1 MDNKKERAGV
11 IIETDYGV
19 LLVKDRKKELTQ
31 RDPKSLRTL
40 FDLPEQFH
48 NLEFFNLCLYT
59 LQHLQPLL
67 ESKSH
72 QQITHIITQLFQ
84 DLDKF
89 KNYQKIFNQLYER
102 LPQIQNPQESS
113 ISNNIYQSEIEQFF
127 FNYNDDQEPIE
138 NLGKQ
143 IDLRVNRLTSLL
155 YMPNRDEREYHGVI
169 QRAQY
174 ERKKSLVKIMT
185 REGKFSLPGGSQKI
199 DEAIVETAIRE
210 VEEEIQLRI
219 NKIQFLTNIYDQGR
233 THRIFVAQAQGH
245 VELFKPEIS
254 GIGFLDA
261 DTPLPFNDNQKIP
274 HLRSITQNHV
284 RRVYQE
290 YICDSTRD
298 QFRTPDWIS
307 ELEIEQPLIEIWNH
321 DIASAQLLKDV
332 NNNNEIHKKF
342 NKHFKSTKKFKIVPK
357 NTPSTRPP
365 KMQAKY
371 LDNEEHPI
379 LSYRLFKQSHS

>member
-48 NLEFFNLCLYT
+48 NLEFFNLCLYS
-59 LQHLQPLL
+59 LQHLQQLL

-72 QQITHIITQLFQ
+72 RQIIHIITQLFQ

-89 KNYQKIFNQLYER
+89 KNYQKIFNQLYDR
-102 LPQIQNPQESS
+102 LSQIQNPQELP
-113 ISNNIYQSEIEQFF
+113 ISNNIYQREIERFF
-127 FNYNDDQEPIE
+127 FNYTEDQEQIE

-155 YMPNRDEREYHGVI
+155 YMPNRDERESHKVI
-169 QRAQY
+169 QRIQY
-174 ERKKSLVKIMT
+174 ERKKSVIKMMT

-199 DEAIVETAIRE
+199 DEAIVRTAIRE
-210 VEEEIQLRI
+210 VEEEIRLRI

-245 VELFKPEIS
+245 IELFKPEIS
-254 GIGFLDA
+254 GIGFLNV
-261 DTPLPFNDNQKIP
+261 DTPLPFNNDQKIP

-284 RRVYQE
+284 RRIYQE
-290 YICDSTRD
+290 YVCGPTRE

-307 ELEIEQPLIEIWNH
+307 ELEIEQPLIEIWNR
-321 DIASAQLLKDV
+321 DIASAQLLKDTK
-332 NNNNEIHKKF
+332 NNSKIHKK
-342 NKHFKSTKKFKIVPK
+342 FKSTKKFKIVPK
-357 NTPSTRPP
+357 NSHSTRPP
-365 KMQAKY
+365 KMKAQY

-379 LSYRLFKQSHS
+379 LSDRLFKQSHS